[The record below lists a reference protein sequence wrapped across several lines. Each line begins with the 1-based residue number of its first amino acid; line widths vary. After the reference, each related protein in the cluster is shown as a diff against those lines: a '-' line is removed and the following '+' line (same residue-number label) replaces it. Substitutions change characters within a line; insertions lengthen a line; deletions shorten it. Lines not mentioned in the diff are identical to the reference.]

1 MCADS
6 PATVPPAPAAAA
18 PPAPGTPTAGPASAT
33 PAAPAPSA
41 APAGEDRLVAAYRA
55 YLTGHPDPPGGTLL
69 GQTTAMGPVRQAVV
83 PLIPLRAGWRVLDLG
98 TGFGPLAFE
107 LAHRQPVQVTA
118 VDRDP
123 GVLAAA
129 REIAGVLGG
138 WLADGSS
145 VELVEGSAEAL
156 PIDDAS
162 VDLVTASLLFQH
174 VAGPARVAGEM
185 WRVLAPGGVAFAFD
199 VDDGLGASYPDNG
212 PLARLDAAFA
222 EWQGSY
228 GGDRRIGRK
237 LSVLFADQG
246 FAIARVYALPQAQH
260 VTTRPGDPT
269 RVATAAR
276 LRAARQGIV
285 GGGILDGQT
294 FDGLLDQYER
304 APARSMCQ
312 IETRIAVVAVKP
324 AGPDH
329 RVPPPAQ

>member
-1 MCADS
+1 M
-6 PATVPPAPAAAA
+6 P
-18 PPAPGTPTAGPASAT
+18 
-33 PAAPAPSA
+33 PAAPVGDHPL
-41 APAGEDRLVAAYRA
+41 DAAYRA
-55 YLTGHPDPPGGTLL
+55 YLAGHPDPPGGTLL
-69 GQTTAMGPVRQAVV
+69 GQTVAIAALRRSVV
-83 PLIPLRAGWRVLDLG
+83 PLVPLRPGWRVLDLG

-107 LAHRQPVQVTA
+107 LAHRQRVQVTG

-123 GVLAAA
+123 RVLAAA
-129 REIAGVLGG
+129 REVAGVLGG

-145 VELVEGSAEAL
+145 VELVEGSAEDL
-156 PIDDAS
+156 HFEDAS

-174 VAGPARVAGEM
+174 VAEPARVAGEM
-185 WRVLAPGGVAFAFD
+185 WRVARPGGVVFAFD
-199 VDDGLGASYPDNG
+199 VDDGLGASYPDSG

-237 LSVLFADQG
+237 LSVLFADCG

-260 VTTRPGDPT
+260 LVTGPDDPT
-269 RVATAAR
+269 RTATAAR

-294 FDGLLDQYER
+294 FDELLVQYER
-304 APARSMCQ
+304 GPGRAVCQ

-324 AGPDH
+324 APPDH
-329 RVPPPAQ
+329 RVPSTAQ